1 MRHIQHPGLAD
12 ATVDVVATG
21 LQALQIELQ
30 PGLSL
35 IDALSQALGQRG
47 VHSAV
52 LKLAGLH
59 LDPFAYVMPALSR
72 RPEYAVYF
80 SDRHDAPGAVCI
92 DEATVTYG
100 LNNGRPW
107 LHCHADWVDEQGKRF
122 CGHVLPAD
130 AIVTRADQPIDAW
143 ALVGAAFDV
152 VPDAETGFTLFK
164 PRHAEMARGDAAIS
178 MAPVSTPETPPT
190 QIRPAVAV
198 RVPPNVDLCSAL
210 EAVCRQRGI
219 RSATVRGGVGST
231 VGVAFDNGR
240 DVEAF
245 VTETLVRQGRVT
257 TDANGELRA
266 EIDVTL
272 IDYLGGRHQGRLA
285 RGLNPVLVTFELV
298 LEID

>member
-1 MRHIQHPGLAD
+1 MRHIQHPGPAD
-12 ATVDVVATG
+12 PMVDVVDTG

-35 IDALSQALGQRG
+35 IDALSRALDEHG
-47 VHSAV
+47 VQSAV

-59 LDPFAYVMPALSR
+59 LEPFAYVMPALSR

-92 DEATVTYG
+92 EEATVTYG
-100 LNNGRPW
+100 RNNGRPW
-107 LHCHADWVDEQGKRF
+107 LHCHADWVDEQGRRF

-143 ALVGAAFDV
+143 ALIGATFDV
-152 VPDAETGFTLFK
+152 VPDAETRFTLFK
-164 PRHAEMARGDAAIS
+164 PRPTQTSHQAGAIS
-178 MAPVSTPETPPT
+178 ASATSRPVPSRRALALR
-190 QIRPAVAV
+190 I
-198 RVPPNVDLCSAL
+198 PPNVDVCTAL
-210 EAVCRQRGI
+210 ETVCRDRGI

-231 VGVAFDNGR
+231 VGVAFDDGR

-245 VTETLVRQGRVT
+245 VTETLVRRGRVT

-272 IDYLGGRHQGRLA
+272 IDFLGGRHQGRLA
-285 RGLNPVLVTFELV
+285 RGQNPVLVTFELV
-298 LEID
+298 LAID